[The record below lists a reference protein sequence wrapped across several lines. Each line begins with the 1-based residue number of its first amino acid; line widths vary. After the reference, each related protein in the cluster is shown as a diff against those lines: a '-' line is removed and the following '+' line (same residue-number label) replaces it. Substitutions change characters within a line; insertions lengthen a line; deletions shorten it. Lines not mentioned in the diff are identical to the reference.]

1 MSARNAKKDRKME
14 VVSGQAEASE
24 IAEDIETS
32 IKKMVED
39 RDKKVAGAR
48 EHLVSQLKVT
58 SDKYR
63 TANGVMSAY
72 MTIRDIVGTDYITLS
87 MQLDEAKAIASR
99 MSGIALEM
107 AEKAKTLAIE
117 DLHTL
122 CDDFYDPEFCESFSD
137 GDEDLF
143 NLAKQLML
151 LELCQ
156 NVGPAAQDVSDFW
169 TTANEEIAKME
180 AELAKQRDESGAEAE

>member
-24 IAEDIETS
+24 IAENIETS

-39 RDKKVAGAR
+39 RDKKVTGAR

-63 TANGVMSAY
+63 TANGVMSTY

-99 MSGIALEM
+99 MSGIVRR
-107 AEKAKTLAIE
+107 
-117 DLHTL
+117 
-122 CDDFYDPEFCESFSD
+122 
-137 GDEDLF
+137 
-143 NLAKQLML
+143 L
-151 LELCQ
+151 LRPRVLR
-156 NVGPAAQDVSDFW
+156 
-169 TTANEEIAKME
+169 K
-180 AELAKQRDESGAEAE
+180 LQRWR

>member
-72 MTIRDIVGTDYITLS
+72 MTIHDIVGTDYTLDV
-87 MQLDEAKAIASR
+87 QLDEAKAIASR

-107 AEKAKTLAIE
+107 AEKAKTLAVE

-122 CDDFYDPEFCESFSD
+122 CDDFYDPEFCE
-137 GDEDLF
+137 GEGDLF
-143 NLAKQLML
+143 DLAKQLML